1 MRQSN
6 DLQAEMWNQDTAGF
20 PFTGST
26 KYDVR
31 SGIYG
36 NIDLRSAVVATG
48 YNTSGKEG
56 VEPPD
61 A

>member
-1 MRQSN
+1 LHFSLRESN
-6 DLQAEMWNQDTAGF
+6 DLMAEMWNQDTAGF

-36 NIDLRSAVVATG
+36 NITYGPLW
-48 YNTSGKEG
+48 YNW
-56 VEPPD
+56 V
-61 A
+61 